1 MGHLNIVSGK
11 IGMPEMISKLFMP
24 PMLIGLTMIVFS
36 STLYAGN
43 WNQEKNQI
51 SGSEFV
57 LQSCRDNPAT
67 CTNEETLQLMY
78 EAIVETCS
86 SVYGFKV
93 GSVAFTNCMEI
104 YVPNYKSIKPST
116 TASPTSTSKLDKAKS
131 TCTEL
136 GFTLGTEKH
145 GECVLKMMD
154 K

>member
-11 IGMPEMISKLFMP
+11 IGTLKMISKLFMP
-24 PMLIGLTMIVFS
+24 PMVIGLTMIVFS

-43 WNQEKNQI
+43 WNQEKSQI

-57 LQSCRDNPAT
+57 RQSCRDNPAT

-93 GSVAFTNCMEI
+93 GSGAFTNCMEI
-104 YVPNYKSIKPST
+104 YGQNNKSIKPS
-116 TASPTSTSKLDKAKS
+116 SSSSTKLDKAKFI
-131 TCTEL
+131 CTEL